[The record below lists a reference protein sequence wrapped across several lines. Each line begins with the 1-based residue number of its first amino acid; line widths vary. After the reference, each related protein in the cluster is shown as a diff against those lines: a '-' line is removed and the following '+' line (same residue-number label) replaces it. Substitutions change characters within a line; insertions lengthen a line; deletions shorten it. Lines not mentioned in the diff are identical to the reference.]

1 MMREDAQLVEMYK
14 LDKNI
19 GNIMAGVLERHSY
32 SVAVTQEAAVG
43 LKYFTWLPE
52 YASSLNKESVMK
64 IVACYQ
70 DCQNEK

>member
-43 LKYFTWLPE
+43 LKYFT
-52 YASSLNKESVMK
+52 
-64 IVACYQ
+64 
-70 DCQNEK
+70 